1 MQIDDEG
8 AVRETVRFPA
18 KGDPLT
24 QIFFPSPTRETCMR
38 DAYVVGVGAT
48 PYGKLETTLRES
60 SVLAALEAIDQAGID
75 PDLIDGA
82 FIANALGMAERQGH
96 LGPLVMTSLGIPEKP
111 ASTIEAACASGASA
125 FREAY
130 VNVAGGFADAY
141 LAVGVEKVSGIDS
154 ITATGYFA
162 YASDYVYEGNCGA
175 SFPGLY
181 ATIAS
186 AHMKKYGTTQEDM
199 ARVAVKNHENALLN
213 PKAHLKKKI
222 TVEDVLKSTMVS
234 SPLKMFDACP
244 FSDGAAAAIVTTKEI
259 AEQLGGPMVRI
270 AGIGRAGSLAAL
282 PDRTDL
288 TSISGTKL
296 AAKQALGQAGM
307 QLNDIDFF
315 EVHDCFTIAELV
327 AMEDLGLAAPGKA
340 AAMVRDGMTAR
351 DGEKPVNASGGL
363 KAKGHPVAATG
374 IGQVYEM
381 YNQIAGK
388 VGGARQLNGVKTG
401 MAHNVGATG
410 GSVGITILQGA
421 N

>member
-1 MQIDDEG
+1 
-8 AVRETVRFPA
+8 
-18 KGDPLT
+18 
-24 QIFFPSPTRETCMR
+24 MR
-38 DAYVVGVGAT
+38 DAYVIGVGAT
-48 PYGKLETTLRES
+48 PYGKLDMTLREAACA
-60 SVLAALEAIDQAGID
+60 AALEALDQSGLE
-75 PDLIDGA
+75 PDKLDGG
-82 FIANALGMAERQGH
+82 FVANALGMAERQGH

-111 ASTIEAACASGASA
+111 ASSIEAACASGASA

-141 LAVGVEKVSGIDS
+141 LAVGVEKVSSIDS

-181 ATIAS
+181 ATIAR
-186 AHMKKYGTTQEDM
+186 AHMKKYGTTEEDL
-199 ARVAVKNHENALLN
+199 ARVAVQNHENALLN

-244 FSDGAAAAIVTTKEI
+244 FSDGAAAVII
-259 AEQLGGPMVRI
+259 ATREVAERLGVPLVKV
-270 AGIGRAGSLAAL
+270 AGVGRAGTRAAL

-288 TSISGTKL
+288 TSLGGTKL
-296 AAKQALGQAGM
+296 AGQQALKQAK
-307 QLNDIDFF
+307 LNVDQVDFF

-327 AMEDLGLAAPGKA
+327 AMEDLGLAEPGKA
-340 AAMVRDGMTAR
+340 AAMVRDGVTKVG
-351 DGEKPVNASGGL
+351 GERPINASGGL

-374 IGQVYEM
+374 LGQVYELHK
-381 YNQIAGK
+381 QITGK
-388 VGGARQLNGVKTG
+388 AETGRQVRGAKTG
-401 MAHNVGATG
+401 LAHNVGATG
-410 GSVGITILQGA
+410 GSVAVTILQGE

>member
-1 MQIDDEG
+1 
-8 AVRETVRFPA
+8 
-18 KGDPLT
+18 
-24 QIFFPSPTRETCMR
+24 MR

-48 PYGKLETTLRES
+48 PFGKLEMSLREAA
-60 SVLAALEAIDQAGID
+60 VQAALEAIDTAKLD
-75 PDLIDGA
+75 PSLLDGA
-82 FIANALGMAERQGH
+82 FVANALGMAERQGH
-96 LGPLVMTSLGIPEKP
+96 LGPLVMTSLGIPDKP
-111 ASTIEAACASGASA
+111 ASSIEAACASGASA

-154 ITATGYFA
+154 ITATGFFA

-181 ATIAS
+181 ATIAR
-186 AHMKKYGTTQEDM
+186 AHMQKYGTTEEDL

-259 AEQLGGPMVRI
+259 AERLGGPMVRI
-270 AGIGRAGSLAAL
+270 AGVGRAGSLAAL
-282 PDRTDL
+282 PDRADL
-288 TSISGTKL
+288 TSLRGTKL
-296 AAKQALGQAGM
+296 AAAEAFKRANM
-307 QLNDIDFF
+307 SVNDIDFF

-327 AMEDLGLAAPGKA
+327 AMEDLGLAEPGKA
-340 AAMVRDGMTAR
+340 AAMVRDGVTAR
-351 DGEKPVNASGGL
+351 DGEHPVNASGGL
-363 KAKGHPVAATG
+363 KAKGHPVASTG
-374 IGQVYEM
+374 LGQVYEM
-381 YNQIAGK
+381 WQQIAGR
-388 VGGARQLNGVKTG
+388 AQNPERQLRGVKTG
-401 MAHNVGATG
+401 LAHNVGATG
-410 GSVGITILQGA
+410 GSVGVTILQGE

>member
-1 MQIDDEG
+1 
-8 AVRETVRFPA
+8 
-18 KGDPLT
+18 
-24 QIFFPSPTRETCMR
+24 MR

-60 SVLAALEAIDQAGID
+60 AVIAALQAIDAAKID
-75 PDLIDGA
+75 PGMLDGA
-82 FIANALGMAERQGH
+82 FVANALGMAERQGH

-181 ATIAS
+181 ATIAR
-186 AHMKKYGTTQEDM
+186 AHMKKYGTTEEDM
-199 ARVAVKNHENALLN
+199 ARVAVKNHTNALLN

-222 TVEDVLKSTMVS
+222 SVEDVLKSTMVS
-234 SPLKMFDACP
+234 TPLKMFDACP

-259 AEQLGGPMVRI
+259 AERLGGPMVRI
-270 AGIGRAGSLAAL
+270 AGVGRAGSLAAL
-282 PDRTDL
+282 PDRSDL
-288 TSISGTKL
+288 TTISGTTL
-296 AAKQALGQAGM
+296 AAKQALKQAKM
-307 QLNDIDFF
+307 DVHDVDFF
-315 EVHDCFTIAELV
+315 ELHDCFTIAELV

-340 AAMVRDGMTAR
+340 AAMVRDGTTALGG
-351 DGEKPVNASGGL
+351 DVPINASGGL

-374 IGQVYEM
+374 IGQIYEM
-381 YNQIAGK
+381 VQQITGK
-388 VGGARQLNGVKTG
+388 VGGERQLKGIKTG
-401 MAHNVGATG
+401 LSHNVGATG
-410 GSVGITILQGA
+410 GSVGVTILQGE

>member
-1 MQIDDEG
+1 M
-8 AVRETVRFPA
+8 V
-18 KGDPLT
+18 
-24 QIFFPSPTRETCMR
+24 R

-48 PYGKLETTLRES
+48 NYGKLDKTLREAACE
-60 SVLAALEAIDQAGID
+60 AALGAIDSSGID
-75 PDLIDGA
+75 PDLIEGA
-82 FIANALGMAERQGH
+82 FVANALGMTERQGH
-96 LGPLVMTSLGIPEKP
+96 LGPLVMTSLGIPDKP
-111 ASTIEAACASGASA
+111 ASSIEAACASGGSA

-162 YASDYVYEGNCGA
+162 YASDYTYEGNCGA

-181 ATIAS
+181 ATIAR
-186 AHMKKYGTTQEDM
+186 AHMKKYGTTEEDL
-199 ARVAVKNHENALLN
+199 ARVAVKNHDNAFLN

-234 SPLKMFDACP
+234 TPLKMFDACP

-259 AEQLGGPMVRI
+259 AQRLGAPLVRV

-282 PDRTDL
+282 LDRTDL
-288 TSISGTKL
+288 TSIHGAKL
-296 AAKQALGQAGM
+296 ATKQALTQARM
-307 QLNDIDFF
+307 DIHDVDFF

-327 AMEDLGLAAPGKA
+327 AMEDLGIAAPGKA
-340 AAMVRDGMTAR
+340 AAMVRDGQTLR
-351 DGEKPVNASGGL
+351 SGDVPVNASGGL
-363 KAKGHPVAATG
+363 KAKGHPVGATG

-381 YNQIAGK
+381 HQQITGK
-388 VGGARQLNGVKTG
+388 VGGERQLRGAKTG
-401 MAHNVGATG
+401 LAHNVGSTG
-410 GSVGITILQGA
+410 GSVAITILQGE

>member
-1 MQIDDEG
+1 
-8 AVRETVRFPA
+8 
-18 KGDPLT
+18 
-24 QIFFPSPTRETCMR
+24 MR
-38 DAYVVGVGAT
+38 DAYVVGVGST
-48 PYGKLETTLRES
+48 PYGKLDTTLRES
-60 SVLAALEAIDQAGID
+60 AVLAALEAIDMAKLD
-75 PDLIDGA
+75 PGLIDGA

-130 VNVAGGFADAY
+130 VNVAGGFADCY

-162 YASDYVYEGNCGA
+162 YASDYVYEGACGA

-181 ATIAS
+181 ATLAR

-199 ARVAVKNHENALLN
+199 ARVAVQNHENALLN

-222 TVEDVLKSTMVS
+222 TVEDVMKSTMVS

-244 FSDGAAAAIVTTKEI
+244 FSDGASAALVTTKEI
-259 AEQLGGPMVRI
+259 AQRLGGPMIKISGV
-270 AGIGRAGSLAAL
+270 GRAGTLAAL

-288 TSISGTKL
+288 TSLGGTKL
-296 AAKQALGQAGM
+296 AAAQALKQARTT
-307 QLNDIDFF
+307 IDKVDFL

-327 AMEDLGLAAPGKA
+327 ALEDLGVADAGKA
-340 AAMVRDGMTAR
+340 ARFVEDNRSAIGA
-351 DGEKPVNASGGL
+351 EKPVNASGGL

-374 IGQVYEM
+374 LGQVHELYA
-381 YNQIAGK
+381 QLAGK
-388 VGGARQLNGVKTG
+388 VGGARQLKGVKRG
-401 MAHNVGATG
+401 LAHNVGATG
-410 GSVGITILQGA
+410 GSVAVTILEA
-421 N
+421 EN